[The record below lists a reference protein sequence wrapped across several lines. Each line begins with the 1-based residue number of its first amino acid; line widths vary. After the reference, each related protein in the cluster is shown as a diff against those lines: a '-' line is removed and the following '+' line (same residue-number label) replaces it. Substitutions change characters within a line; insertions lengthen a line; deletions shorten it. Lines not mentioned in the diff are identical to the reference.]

1 MTESHD
7 YLSENLVTCPTMM
20 NRAGTQKK
28 EKALNMSKN
37 SKSKLWT
44 LELIENFQS
53 NESYGY
59 MNWFSKVLD
68 TFFSFYQQNIYFPSD
83 IILKKQAL
91 IKRL

>member
-37 SKSKLWT
+37 SKSKL
-44 LELIENFQS
+44 
-53 NESYGY
+53 
-59 MNWFSKVLD
+59 
-68 TFFSFYQQNIYFPSD
+68 
-83 IILKKQAL
+83 
-91 IKRL
+91 